1 MKDWCGNK
9 TINGRAFYKAYNILN
24 NIDNIKDLKKHFNSL
39 SDYNSAWAILQSYQR
54 SAEERTFI
62 KSVADFFK
70 KCGFDVSYDGINYI
84 IE

>member
-1 MKDWCGNK
+1 MYDSKGNK
-9 TINGRAFYKAYNILN
+9 TINGSAFYKAYNILN

-39 SDYNSAWAILQSYQR
+39 LDYNSAWAILRSYHQ

>member
-1 MKDWCGNK
+1 MYDSKGNK
-9 TINGRAFYKAYNILN
+9 TINGSAFYKAYNILN
-24 NIDNIKDLKKHFNSL
+24 NIDNIKDLKKHFSSL
-39 SDYNSAWAILQSYQR
+39 SDYNSAWAILQSYQH

-62 KSVADFFK
+62 KSVAKKKK